1 MSQLGPLANSLVKSY
16 SKEEKYIIMV
26 IMTILNFTTFSQ
38 FYISDMGRKIMGSNV
53 VKCSNQW
60 DKFCAKRLVE
70 RKILDSNPYFYQIF
84 PAHHDIGMWII
95 TQNFINSHDM
105 LDFFFFDLVGEKRNG
120 NLLDQNHRLNRVV
133 RHWLNR
139 SAVVTCW
146 NVKLSIYYRYIKTK
160 GQKF

>member
-95 TQNFINSHDM
+95 TQNFINSHNM
-105 LDFFFFDLVGEKRNG
+105 LDFFFIFLFFLIWSVKREMETYWTKIIDWIESSDIG
-120 NLLDQNHRLNRVV
+120 
-133 RHWLNR
+133 
-139 SAVVTCW
+139 
-146 NVKLSIYYRYIKTK
+146 SI
-160 GQKF
+160 GQQ